1 LTGFAPRRY
10 RFNVPKPP
18 GRTFKEA
25 AMLRTTARKSTRQS
39 GQGMTEYIVLV
50 VTLFIGLIP
59 VMAALQEAFNRY
71 YNFVATWISLP
82 IP

>member
-1 LTGFAPRRY
+1 MVRIGQRNDRVRRQ
-10 RFNVPKPP
+10 
-18 GRTFKEA
+18 A
-25 AMLRTTARKSTRQS
+25 

-59 VMAALQEAFNRY
+59 VMGALQEAFERY
-71 YNFVATWISLP
+71 YSFIATWITLP